1 MTRLFLI
8 RHGRSTWNAEHRIQG
23 LADPPLDGVG
33 REQARRLA
41 ERLRQ
46 DPPVGLYTSPQ
57 RRALGTAE
65 IIGRTLGVPVMPDDR
80 LKEHDVGDIT
90 GLTWQQV
97 VEQYPDLARRWAE
110 SSESVE
116 IPGEE
121 EVATF
126 RARVVAV
133 FDEILARFPEE
144 TVAVVSHGGTL
155 GAYLNH
161 LLGRASR
168 FSPFSFDNGSLSI
181 VQVKPA
187 RSPVRP
193 RVRLLNDTCHLGEE
207 AS

>member
-1 MTRLFLI
+1 VTRLFLI

-23 LADPPLDGVG
+23 HADPPLDGVG
-33 REQARRLA
+33 QEQARRLA

-65 IIGRTLGVPVMPDDR
+65 IIGHTLGVPVVPDER
-80 LKEHDVGDIT
+80 LKERDVGDVM

-97 VEQYPDLARRWAE
+97 VEQFPDLARRWVEA
-110 SSESVE
+110 SESVE

-121 EVATF
+121 DTGAF

-133 FDEILARFPEE
+133 FDDILTRFPEE
-144 TVAVVSHGGTL
+144 PVAVVSHGGTL

-161 LLGRASR
+161 LLGRTSR
-168 FSPFSFDNGSLSI
+168 FSPFSFDNASLSI

-187 RSPVRP
+187 RNPAWP
-193 RVRLLNDTCHLGEE
+193 HVRLLNDTCHLRGE